1 MENHFLVFSFF
12 ISFSNSYLLFVI
24 FVCLHSLFISLFVI
38 CYFLRPLAGSG
49 AWRHHLGDKS
59 PPHPSSLAPSYSH
72 LLSILICISHTIFS
86 HFSYHIFCISH
97 PSSLAPSYSHLLSI
111 LISIS
116 LYCVFLFL
124 AFHISHISHTIFSY
138 FSSVLLGTFLLS
150 FTQHT
155 DLYFFVFL
163 LFLILY
169 FSYFSYYISH
179 IFHTIFSHF
188 SYHIFRISHPTS
200 LAPSYLVFRG
210 LVRFPNP
217 SYDQSGDLT
226 KD

>member
-1 MENHFLVFSFF
+1 MYLCKCLPLMLDILSSNFLIHGEPFLGVFVLYFF
-12 ISFSNSYLLFVI
+12 PELLFVI
-24 FVCLHSLFISLFVI
+24 FVCVHSLLISLFVI

-72 LLSILICISHTIFS
+72 LLSILICIS
-86 HFSYHIFCISH
+86 
-97 PSSLAPSYSHLLSI
+97 
-111 LISIS
+111 
-116 LYCVFLFL
+116 
-124 AFHISHISHTIFSY
+124 
-138 FSSVLLGTFLLS
+138 
-150 FTQHT
+150 
-155 DLYFFVFL
+155 
-163 LFLILY
+163 LY

-226 KD
+226 KN